1 MKARW
6 AAAFRLVMV
15 SIVLLVGMTAAALPA
30 AGDAPPE
37 IHVTERDNGKS
48 IDLNGEVLVVNLESN
63 PSTGYG
69 WQVQGLGAGV
79 LRQLDE
85 GEWLPASEG
94 KLGAPGT
101 QVLRFAAANKGVAIL
116 KLVYGRPWGA
126 AGAAS
131 LAASAR
137 TFSLEVRANAPSKD
151 ASYPAPAAQE
161 PDLAVDQKLPAA
173 DGGASLAAVPSAY
186 NWCTL
191 GGCTP
196 VRDQGNCGS
205 CWAFG
210 TVGPIEMNILIKD
223 GASKDLAEQWLVSCN
238 TDGYG
243 CDGGWWAHKYFV
255 SPGAVYES
263 DFPYTATDA
272 PCGGPYT
279 YHEKIASWAYVGTSY
294 SVPSTDAIKQA
305 IYDRGPVSAAVC
317 VNTAFRSYTSGVFNP
332 ATSCTTMNHAI
343 VLVGWDDVLG
353 AWRLRNSWGDD
364 WGEDGYMWIAY
375 GKNRVG
381 YAAAS
386 VVYNSSI
393 PPTPPAAPTGLTAA
407 ATSYTQIDLSWAD
420 NSGNETGFK
429 VERCTGVDCGD
440 FAQIATVGAGVTSYA
455 NAGLAASTSYSY
467 RVWAYNDGGDSD
479 YSNTAA
485 AATQALPAPPTA
497 PTGLTATAT
506 SYSQIN
512 LTWTDSDT
520 EAGFKI
526 ERCTGAECSGFAQI
540 ATVGANVTSY
550 ANTGLAASTSYSYRV
565 RAYNDGGDSGY
576 SNTATAMTPAPPA
589 GAKLYLGS
597 STSGTAGG
605 VAFADE
611 DILIK
616 DMGTGAWSLFIDG
629 SDIGLANTD
638 IDAFE
643 LQADGS
649 LLMSFDTDFTLSG
662 LGAVDDSDI
671 LRFTPTSTGDT
682 TAGSWSWYFD
692 GSDVGL
698 STSDEDVDAFALL
711 PDGRLLVSTLG
722 SFSVTGASG
731 ADEDL
736 IAFTPTALGSTTSG
750 AWAMYFDGSD
760 VGLSSTSNE
769 DVNAAWVDAAGKI
782 YLSTVGSFGVTGVSG
797 DGSDIIVCTPGS
809 LGSTTTCTW
818 TMYWDG
824 SANGFTG
831 EVTDSLSIIP

>member
-126 AGAAS
+126 AGAAN

-151 ASYPAPAAQE
+151 TGYPAPAAQE

-263 DFPYTATDA
+263 AFPYTATDV

-343 VLVGWDDVLG
+343 VLVGWDDTLG

-386 VVYNSSI
+386 VVYNSSV
-393 PPTPPAAPTGLTAA
+393 PPTPPAAPTNLA
-407 ATSYTQIDLSWAD
+407 ATAVSHSQIDLA
-420 NSGNETGFK
+420 
-429 VERCTGVDCGD
+429 
-440 FAQIATVGAGVTSYA
+440 
-455 NAGLAASTSYSY
+455 
-467 RVWAYNDGGDSD
+467 
-479 YSNTAA
+479 
-485 AATQALPAPPTA
+485 
-497 PTGLTATAT
+497 
-506 SYSQIN
+506 
-512 LTWTDSDT
+512 WTDSDT

-526 ERCTGAECSGFAQI
+526 ERCTGAECSDFAQI

-576 SNTATAMTPAPPA
+576 SNTATAMTPDPPA

-597 STSGTAGG
+597 STAGTAGG

-629 SDIGLANTD
+629 SDVGLANTD

-643 LQADGS
+643 LQAGGS

-671 LRFTPTSTGDT
+671 LRFTPTSTGAT